1 MFSAASSSPIAT
13 TTPPVEREWTLPVKR
28 EAGEGTGFRLT
39 GSILGAGSCWRDDG
53 DLDVEACEGEGSS
66 LGRPRSI
73 MLHTLHGFGSG
84 SIMIVSING
93 SGLQVGREPNEPS
106 LAQSFPRI

>member
-1 MFSAASSSPIAT
+1 MFLSAGSSSPIAT
-13 TTPPVEREWTLPVKR
+13 TTPPVERGWTLPVKR

-73 MLHTLHGFGSG
+73 MLHTRHGFGSG

-93 SGLQVGREPNEPS
+93 LGLQIDRQVLE
-106 LAQSFPRI
+106 

>member
-1 MFSAASSSPIAT
+1 M
-13 TTPPVEREWTLPVKR
+13 KR